1 MDYLFG
7 PSRTT
12 AKAAHNPW
20 SKLSKADIDKYLTG
34 LKKTECKRVA
44 ECLAAMAPL
53 LEEAAQKIVEEE
65 WRNSVLRQVKLGAA
79 VVVILLLVGGVSL
92 VAAVVHSDSYA
103 GAAET
108 VWGGLKQRFS

>member
-53 LEEAAQKIVEEE
+53 LEEAAQKVVEEE
-65 WRNSVLRQVKLGAA
+65 WRNSVWKQAKMAA
-79 VVVILLLVGGVSL
+79 VVLVFLLLIGGVSL
-92 VAAVVHSDSYA
+92 VVAVVRSDSYA
-103 GAAET
+103 GAAAT
-108 VWGGLKQRFS
+108 VWHGIKDRFS